1 MWGSSYAVVKVA
13 LEELPPP
20 LLGALRITLAT
31 GLIWLVLLWQ
41 ARRPARSQGR
51 GEDAETWGGKGL
63 QRIPRRDAL
72 KMLGLGV
79 LGLAIDYLLAYWGVS
94 LSTATDA
101 SLMIIGEVIFTTL
114 LGVWLL

>member
-1 MWGSSYAVVKVA
+1 MEHALNRKLAIALLVFANVMWGSSYAVAKVA

-41 ARRPARSQGR
+41 SRRPALSHGKAE
-51 GEDAETWGGKGL
+51 GAETWGARGL
-63 QRIPRRDAL
+63 ERIPRRAAL

-79 LGLAIDYLLAYWGVS
+79 LGLAIDY
-94 LSTATDA
+94 
-101 SLMIIGEVIFTTL
+101 
-114 LGVWLL
+114 